1 VYKLDIWPFES
12 YKEDIVVT
20 NYSLRNGSSSTKV
33 AWIWQRVWNST
44 SILNIL
50 KFNFIIFKR
59 RLELVRLGLFYYPT
73 IVMVTHIL
81 TKSLPYLKLGFCKE
95 NIGVSDIALTI
106 TIDKSSK
113 KCSKRLGVMFCLIS
127 TASHLEFHFP
137 ITLCWEYH
145 FLLK

>member
-1 VYKLDIWPFES
+1 MGVHQPNQWVF
-12 YKEDIVVT
+12 IVIVE
-20 NYSLRNGSSSTKV
+20 V

-59 RLELVRLGLFYYPT
+59 RLELVKLNLFYYPT
-73 IVMVTHIL
+73 IVMVTDIL

-113 KCSKRLGVMFCLIS
+113 ECSNRLGVMFCLINMG
-127 TASHLEFHFP
+127 SHLEFRFS
-137 ITLCWEYH
+137 ITLYWVS
-145 FLLK
+145 FLTQKR